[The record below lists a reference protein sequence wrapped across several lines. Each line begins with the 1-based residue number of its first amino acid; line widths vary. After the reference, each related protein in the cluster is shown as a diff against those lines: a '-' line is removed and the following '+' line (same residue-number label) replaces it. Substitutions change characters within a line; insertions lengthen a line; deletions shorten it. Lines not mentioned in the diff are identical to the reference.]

1 MATTE
6 SPNHGTGR
14 FTDHLQVR
22 CPPALTT
29 MLETAAARETSTP
42 SDYVRRAVASRLRA
56 DGFEPGG
63 EA

>member
-1 MATTE
+1 MATPE
-6 SPNHGTGR
+6 SPNRGTGR
-14 FTDHLQVR
+14 FPDRLQVR

-29 MLETAAARETSTP
+29 MLEAAAAREMSTP

-56 DGFEPGG
+56 DGFESGA